1 MTAQQVPRG
10 CNVRGGSH
18 GLGKPWRG
26 HVWGAM
32 GDGGSPER
40 GALEL
45 THHLKASS
53 NTVFNMGMKLTSHT
67 ITHLKLN
74 GSVAFS
80 SPQFPVL
87 CSQHSHPVP
96 TPQENSTP
104 LDLCFVSLSIPH
116 SCLLL
121 GVLIIFTLMYLF
133 CVCVCVCAWHGL
145 HMDGGLFSFYHVCS
159 GARTQVLSLGCNHPY
174 SLSCLTDPSERFLEG
189 LSELTYFIGSEQ
201 HQFILCQL

>member
-1 MTAQQVPRG
+1 M
-10 CNVRGGSH
+10 GSH
-18 GLGKPWRG
+18 GG
-26 HVWGAM
+26 
-32 GDGGSPER
+32 GGSPER

-80 SPQFPVL
+80 SPQFAVL

-133 CVCVCVCAWHGL
+133 CVCVCVSVRGMACIW
-145 HMDGGLFSFYHVCS
+145 MEVCS
-159 GARTQVLSLGCNHPY
+159 LSTMCVLGLELRS
-174 SLSCLTDPSERFLEG
+174 SVSAAITLTP
-189 LSELTYFIGSEQ
+189 
-201 HQFILCQL
+201 